1 MQLTRRDMVRL
12 GLGTLTVSAL
22 RPLTELFA
30 QSPVH
35 TKAIPSSGERIPIVG
50 IGTRDFGGG
59 SPVPREEYKEVL
71 RQFAELGGKVVDTA
85 TGYQGGASETL
96 IGELVSELGN
106 RDRLFLATKVNA
118 SGKQAGVAQIE
129 QSFQRLRTNRMD
141 LIAVHNIRD
150 TVTQLATLREMKQAG
165 RIRYVGITTSFA
177 DQYEEFETIMKTQ
190 TLDFVQ
196 VDYALDNREAADRIL
211 PLAADRGMAVMVN
224 LPFGRGRLFA
234 AVQNQALPDW
244 AKEIDCTSWA
254 QIFLKYIVSHSAVT
268 CAIPGTRRVPHL
280 VDNIQAAQGRLPDAA
295 MRRRMEQFI
304 ESV

>member
-1 MQLTRRDMVRL
+1 MELSRRDVIKF
-12 GLGTLTVSAL
+12 GVGAAAVSAL
-22 RPLTELFA
+22 RPLSNLLA
-30 QSPVH
+30 QAPLI

-71 RQFAELGGKVVDTA
+71 RQLPALGGKVVDTA
-85 TGYQGGASETL
+85 NGYQGGASETL
-96 IGELVSELGN
+96 IGEVVSELGN

-118 SGKQAGVAQIE
+118 SGKQAGVSQIE
-129 QSFQRLRTNRMD
+129 QSFQRLRTKSMD

-150 TVTQLATLREMKQAG
+150 TATQLETLREMKQAG
-165 RIRYVGITTSFA
+165 RIRYVGITTS
-177 DQYEEFETIMKTQ
+177 DSRQYAEFETIMKGQ
-190 TLDFVQ
+190 ALDFVQ

-234 AVQNQALPDW
+234 AVQNRALPDW

-254 QIFLKYIVSHSAVT
+254 QIFLKYIVADSAVT

-280 VDNIQAAQGRLPDAA
+280 TDNIKGAQGRLPDAA